1 MKIILTTD
9 VPKLGNRYD
18 IKDLKDGYANV
29 LISKGVALLASPQAL
44 ASLASKKAQSE
55 KKKEEEM
62 KIFDSLISSMD
73 NKKIEVKV
81 KANEK
86 GHLFK
91 SVSAQEIVRAIK
103 ETTGIEVEESSIVM
117 NHIKEVGAHTVEIK
131 KGNRKGKC
139 EVIVKAN

>member
-9 VPKLGNRYD
+9 VPKLGNRYE

-29 LISKGVALLASPQAL
+29 LISKGLALIASPQAL
-44 ASLASKKAQSE
+44 SSLAAKKAQME

-62 KIFDSLISSMD
+62 KIFESMISSID

-91 SVSAQEIVRAIK
+91 SVSARDIVSAIK
-103 ETTGIEVEESSIVM
+103 DITGVEVEESAVVM
-117 NHIKEVGAHTVEIK
+117 DHIKEVGTHIVEIK

-139 EVIVKAN
+139 EVIVKAS

>member
-9 VPKLGNRYD
+9 VPKLGNKYE

-29 LISKGVALLASPQAL
+29 LISRGVALLASPQAL
-44 ASLASKKAQSE
+44 SSLAAKKAQSE
-55 KKKEEEM
+55 KKKEEEI
-62 KIFDSLISSMD
+62 KIFESIISSID
-73 NKKIEVKV
+73 NKKIEIKV

-91 SVSAQEIVRAIK
+91 SVSARDIVSAIK
-103 ETTGIEVEESSIVM
+103 DITGVDIEESSVSM
-117 NHIKEVGAHTVEIK
+117 NHIKEVGTHTVEIK

-139 EVIVKAN
+139 EVVVKTI

>member
-9 VPKLGNRYD
+9 VPKLGNRYEV
-18 IKDLKDGYANV
+18 KDLKDGFANT
-29 LISKGVALLASPQAL
+29 LIARGVALMATPKAL
-44 ASLASKKAQSE
+44 ADLALKKSQAE

-62 KIFDSLISSMD
+62 KIFESMIASID
-73 NKKIEVKV
+73 NKKIEIKV

-91 SVSAQEIVRAIK
+91 SVNAHDVATAIK
-103 ETTGIEVEESSIVM
+103 EVTNMEIEEASIIM
-117 NHIKEVGAHTVEIK
+117 DHIKEIGSHTVEIK

-139 EVIVKAN
+139 EVVVIKA

>member
-29 LISKGVALLASPQAL
+29 LISKGVALIASPQAL
-44 ASLASKKAQSE
+44 ASLAAKKAQAE
-55 KKKEEEM
+55 KKREEEM
-62 KIFDSLISSMD
+62 KLFDSIIATVD
-73 NKKIEVKV
+73 NRKIEIGV

-91 SVSAQEIVRAIK
+91 AVGPRDIVLAIK
-103 ETTGIEVEESSIVM
+103 LVTNVEIDESSVIM
-117 NHIKEVGAHTVEIK
+117 NPIKEIGLHAIEIK
-131 KGNRKGKC
+131 KGDRKGKC
-139 EVIVKAN
+139 EVLVIKA